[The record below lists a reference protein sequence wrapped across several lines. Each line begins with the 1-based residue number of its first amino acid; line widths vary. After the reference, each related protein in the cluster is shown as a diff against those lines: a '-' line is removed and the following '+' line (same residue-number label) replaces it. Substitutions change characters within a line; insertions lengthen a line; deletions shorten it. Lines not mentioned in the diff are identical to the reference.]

1 MSACGKWE
9 RLITPYLMD
18 ELDDLRRREFESH
31 LADCDGC
38 RKDLELTRAIMSG
51 AADLARE
58 ADAVTD
64 DIQWGAV
71 EAAILAGTGPRRIPV
86 FRYAVQTLMM
96 ICLVLPVALLV
107 TSIPVADEPDVQ
119 VTEQTVRRMETELA
133 RQEVSR
139 YLRRSRLVLSDFMQQ
154 CSPEATPVKWEPSP
168 AVRDLLTEN
177 RYFAD
182 DLDSYRLQNARDLCR
197 KLNLVFAEMTTVE
210 SGDPCRDISRLQQ
223 IVERENLFLK
233 IRLVEQELNMGEV

>member
-107 TSIPVADEPDVQ
+107 TSIPVADEPDAEALRLDDRLEGAVAHEAGHGTHHQIRVAHRPGHRGGNVVVLEVQ
-119 VTEQTVRRMETELA
+119 EERRPLGQAGGCE
-133 RQEVSR
+133 
-139 YLRRSRLVLSDFMQQ
+139 
-154 CSPEATPVKWEPSP
+154 
-168 AVRDLLTEN
+168 LLTVTA
-177 RYFAD
+177 FFD
-182 DLDSYRLQNARDLCR
+182 D
-197 KLNLVFAEMTTVE
+197 
-210 SGDPCRDISRLQQ
+210 SR
-223 IVERENLFLK
+223 
-233 IRLVEQELNMGEV
+233 